1 MPLDPLPSAPST
13 PSAPRVPLGLAT
25 AALSAALA
33 SAVASASEADAFGD
47 LPLESLL
54 GEPALEVQ
62 QVLRER
68 FPNLVVALDGTV
80 VATSGRERFSVR
92 RSEDGGATWGPE
104 IVVAEP
110 GFHGGGALVD
120 ESDGRLLVF
129 FHDEHPPG
137 GGATAPFSAF
147 ASRDHGL
154 SWEEIESEILADE
167 LGYVPALHMSE
178 NGLTLRRGERAG
190 RLLRPARVYGV
201 QRGYNTALYSDDG
214 GATWRPSAPFPEF
227 GTGEGAVAELSD
239 GRVYYNS
246 RLHRGSAP
254 SPTKRR
260 DAYSLDGGETWTG
273 HRIVEALPDGPQSSA
288 YGCMAG
294 LVRVPAQGRD
304 ILLFSNLDTP
314 GEDRE
319 RLTVWA
325 SFDGGQTWPLKRL
338 VHEGRS
344 AYSSLACGRAGTS
357 SEGWIYLQFEGGGSR
372 VARFNLAWVLGGE
385 ATGDGVLPDWLP

>member
-1 MPLDPLPSAPST
+1 MPLPCLAASVAL
-13 PSAPRVPLGLAT
+13 ACLALGAT
-25 AALSAALA
+25 GSSAA
-33 SAVASASEADAFGD
+33 EADAFGD
-47 LPLESLL
+47 LPLEALL
-54 GEPALEVQ
+54 GEPAFEVQ
-62 QVLRER
+62 PVLRER

-92 RSEDGGATWGPE
+92 RSEDGGASWGPE

-120 ESDGRLLVF
+120 ESDGRLFVF

-154 SWEEIESEILADE
+154 SWEKVESEILPDE

-201 QRGYNTALYSDDG
+201 QRGYNTAVYSDDHG
-214 GATWRPSAPFPEF
+214 TTWRPSAPFPEF
-227 GTGEGAVAELSD
+227 GTGEGTLAELSD
-239 GRVYYNS
+239 GRIYYNS
-246 RLHRGSAP
+246 RLHWGSAP

-260 DAYSLDGGETWTG
+260 DAYSPDGGETWEA
-273 HRIVEALPDGPQSSA
+273 HRIVEALPDGPQSST

-319 RLTVWA
+319 QLTVWA
-325 SFDGGQTWPLKRL
+325 SFDAGQTWPLKRL

-344 AYSSLACGRAGTS
+344 AYSSLACGRAGTP
-357 SEGWIYLQFEGGGSR
+357 SEGWIYVQFEGGGSQ
-372 VARFNLAWVLGGE
+372 VARFNLAWVLEGK
-385 ATGDGVLPDWLP
+385 ATGDGELPDWIR